1 MSAPMSAKSTQ
12 NSYGQF
18 CPVAMAAEI
27 FCTRWTAL
35 VLRELMAGSRRFNEI
50 RRGLPRISPTLL
62 SKRLKEL
69 EVAGLVAAHKTGKSA
84 IEYELTDAGE
94 DLRGVVQSLGSWG
107 HRWIES
113 KLTLKNLDPTLLMWD
128 MRRNIAADALPARRC
143 TVRFVYPELSKP
155 RQSYWLVAAGGQVE
169 LCMVDPGFEV
179 NLSIRASLR
188 SMTAV
193 WMGLSTL
200 KQEVEAGNIEIEGEK
215 ALERSMPRWFSLNP
229 LAKEKRLASR

>member
-1 MSAPMSAKSTQ
+1 MNIKITQ
-12 NSYGQF
+12 NTYGQF

-35 VLRELMAGSRRFNEI
+35 VLRELMAGSQRFNELK
-50 RRGLPRISPTLL
+50 RGLPRISPTLL

-69 EVAGLVAAHKTGKSA
+69 EAAGLIAARRNGKSGT
-84 IEYELTDAGE
+84 EYELTKAGE
-94 DLRGVVQSLGSWG
+94 DLRGVVVSLGSWG
-107 HRWIES
+107 QRWIES

-143 TVRFVYPELSKP
+143 TVKFVYPELSKA
-155 RQSYWLVAAGGQVE
+155 RQSYWLVVDGGEVE
-169 LCMVDPGFEV
+169 LCMVDPGFDV

-200 KQEVEAGNIEIEGEK
+200 RQEIEAGNIEVDGDK
-215 ALERSMPRWFSLNP
+215 ALARSMPSWFSLNP
-229 LAKEKRLASR
+229 LAKEKRLTSD